1 MSVKYRSYLRINMKS
16 VIKLSLLALSI
27 SFSFVGYAESKSV
40 EVLSAV
46 VKDQKIPGAQVVIQ
60 RNGEQSISS
69 LSDDSGN
76 AQIGNNA
83 SDTNDSLIIIKKS
96 GYSTLVAKCP
106 CSGMSY
112 ALSPTMKGLDS
123 MRVVLGWGSSPSDLD
138 SHMVY
143 PGNHIFF
150 DHKLGD
156 NGNLD
161 VDDTDSYGP
170 ETITLTRRENGKPY
184 VYAVHDYSD
193 KSDPD
198 TRNLSNSEAK
208 VFVYVGESLV
218 RTYYVPK
225 DQSGNL
231 WTVFKVNE
239 NGAIEDVNNIKG
251 ISVDA
256 GDIDNVLTP
265 LLNSNATL
273 PHQNWGTEQIDI
285 SNALNLKGEESY
297 RRKQYEEAI
306 SFFTESVNN
315 YSENGKAYGN
325 LGLVYQKVGR
335 TAEAIWAN
343 RKAIALASGKNA
355 STIRAGA
362 NYNIGKIYEG
372 EGQYNEALN
381 YYNAAKNEKQNPVY
395 DNAILR
401 VSSKIN

>member
-1 MSVKYRSYLRINMKS
+1 MKS
-16 VIKLSLLALSI
+16 VIKFSLLALSI
-27 SFSFVGYAESKSV
+27 SASFISYAESKSV
-40 EVLSAV
+40 EILSAV
-46 VKDQKIPGAQVVIQ
+46 VKDQKISGAQVVIQ

-69 LSDDSGN
+69 WSDDSGN
-76 AQIGNNA
+76 ALIGNNA
-83 SDTNDSLIIIKKS
+83 SDTNDSLIIIKKN

-106 CSGMSY
+106 CGGMSY

-161 VDDTDSYGP
+161 VDDIDSYGP

-184 VYAVHDYSD
+184 IYAVHDYSD
-193 KSDPD
+193 KYEPG
-198 TRNLSNSEAK
+198 TKNLSRSDAK
-208 VFVYVGESLV
+208 VFVYVGETLV
-218 RTYYVPK
+218 RTYYVPVG
-225 DQSGNL
+225 QSGNL

-239 NGAIEDVNNIKG
+239 NGAIEDVNSLEG
-251 ISVDA
+251 VSVGA

-265 LLNSNATL
+265 LLKSNATL
-273 PHQNWGTEQIDI
+273 PHQDWGVDQINI

-306 SFFTESVNN
+306 SFFTESINN

-335 TAEAIWAN
+335 IAEAIWAN

-372 EGQYNEALN
+372 AGQYNDALN
-381 YYNAAKNEKQNPVY
+381 YYTAAKNEKQNPVY

-401 VSSKIN
+401 VSSKLN

>member
-1 MSVKYRSYLRINMKS
+1 MKG

-83 SDTNDSLIIIKKS
+83 SDTNGSLIIIKKS

-123 MRVVLGWGSSPSDLD
+123 MRVVLGWGSSPTDLD

-150 DHKLGD
+150 NHKLGD

-161 VDDTDSYGP
+161 VDDTDSFGP

-184 VYAVHDYSD
+184 IYAVHDFSD
-193 KSDPD
+193 KHEPE
-198 TRNLSNSEAK
+198 TNNLSRSDAK
-208 VFVYVGESLV
+208 VFVYIGDSLV

-225 DQSGNL
+225 DQSDNL
-231 WTVFKVNE
+231 WTVFKINE
-239 NGAIEDVNNIKG
+239 NGAIEDINSIKG
-251 ISVDA
+251 VSVYG
-256 GDIDNVLTP
+256 GDIDNVLST
-265 LLNSNATL
+265 LLKSNATL
-273 PHQNWGTEQIDI
+273 PHQNWDAEQINI
-285 SNALNLKGEESY
+285 SNMLNLKGEESY
-297 RRKQYEEAI
+297 RREQYEEAI
-306 SFFTESVNN
+306 SLFTNSINN

-343 RKAIALASGKNA
+343 RKAIVLASGKNA

-381 YYNAAKNEKQNPVY
+381 YYKAAKNEKQNPVY

-401 VSSKIN
+401 VSSKVN

>member
-1 MSVKYRSYLRINMKS
+1 MKG

-27 SFSFVGYAESKSV
+27 SFSFAGYAESNTV

-46 VKDQKIPGAQVVIQ
+46 VKDKKISGAQVVIQ

-76 AQIGNNA
+76 AQIGNITT
-83 SDTNDSLIIIKKS
+83 DTNESLIIIKKN

-106 CSGMSY
+106 CGGMSY

-198 TRNLSNSEAK
+198 TKNLSNSEAK
-208 VFVYVGESLV
+208 VFVYVGGSLV

-251 ISVDA
+251 ISVGA
-256 GDIDNVLTP
+256 SDIDNVLTP

-273 PHQNWGTEQIDI
+273 SHQNWGAEQIDI

-343 RKAIALASGKNA
+343 RKAITLASGKNA
-355 STIRAGA
+355 ATIRAGA

-372 EGQYNEALN
+372 EGQYNDALN
-381 YYNAAKNEKQNPVY
+381 YYNAAKKEKQNPVY

>member
-1 MSVKYRSYLRINMKS
+1 MKG

-27 SFSFVGYAESKSV
+27 SFSFVGCAESKSV
-40 EVLSAV
+40 EILSAV
-46 VKDQKIPGAQVVIQ
+46 IKDKKISGAQVVIQ

-76 AQIGNNA
+76 AQIGNNTT
-83 SDTNDSLIIIKKS
+83 DTNDSLIIIKKN

-123 MRVVLGWGSSPSDLD
+123 MRVVLGWGRSPFDLD

-143 PGNHIFF
+143 PENHIFF
-150 DHKLGD
+150 ANKLGD

-161 VDDTDSYGP
+161 VDDIDSYGP

-184 VYAVHDYSD
+184 IYAVHDYSNQ
-193 KSDPD
+193 SDPD
-198 TRNLSNSEAK
+198 TKNLSNSEAK

-225 DQSGNL
+225 NQSGNL

-251 ISVDA
+251 ISVGAD
-256 GDIDNVLTP
+256 DIDNVLTP

-273 PHQNWGTEQIDI
+273 PHQNWGTEQINI

-343 RKAIALASGKNA
+343 RKAITLASGKNA
-355 STIRAGA
+355 ATIRAGA
-362 NYNIGKIYEG
+362 NYNIGKIYEK
-372 EGQYNEALN
+372 EGQYHDALN

-395 DNAILR
+395 DNAIIR

>member
-1 MSVKYRSYLRINMKS
+1 MKG

-27 SFSFVGYAESKSV
+27 SFSFAGYAESKTV

-46 VKDQKIPGAQVVIQ
+46 VKDKKISGAQVVIQ

-69 LSDDSGN
+69 FSDDSGN
-76 AQIGNNA
+76 AQIGNITT
-83 SDTNDSLIIIKKS
+83 DTNESLIIIKKN

-106 CSGMSY
+106 CGGMSY

-198 TRNLSNSEAK
+198 TKNLSNSEAK

-239 NGAIEDVNNIKG
+239 NGAIEDVNKIKG
-251 ISVDA
+251 ISVGA

-273 PHQNWGTEQIDI
+273 PHQSWGTEQIDI
-285 SNALNLKGEESY
+285 SNSLNLKGEESY
-297 RRKQYEEAI
+297 SRKQYEEAI
-306 SFFTESVNN
+306 SYFTESVNN

-343 RKAIALASGKNA
+343 RKAITLASGKNA
-355 STIRAGA
+355 ATIRAGA

-372 EGQYNEALN
+372 EGQYNDALY
-381 YYNAAKNEKQNPVY
+381 YYNAAKKEKQNPVY

>member
-1 MSVKYRSYLRINMKS
+1 MKG

-123 MRVVLGWGSSPSDLD
+123 MRVVLGWGSSPTDLD

-150 DHKLGD
+150 NHKLGD

-161 VDDTDSYGP
+161 VDDTDSFGP

-184 VYAVHDYSD
+184 IYAVHDFSD
-193 KSDPD
+193 KHEPE
-198 TRNLSNSEAK
+198 TNNLSRSDAK
-208 VFVYVGESLV
+208 VFVYIGDSLV

-231 WTVFKVNE
+231 WTVFKINE
-239 NGAIEDVNNIKG
+239 NGAIEDINSIKG
-251 ISVDA
+251 VSVYG
-256 GDIDNVLTP
+256 GDIDNVLST
-265 LLNSNATL
+265 LLKSNATL
-273 PHQNWGTEQIDI
+273 PHQNWDAEQINI
-285 SNALNLKGEESY
+285 SNMLNLKGVESY
-297 RRKQYEEAI
+297 RREQYEEAI
-306 SFFTESVNN
+306 SLFTNSINN

-343 RKAIALASGKNA
+343 RKAIVLASGKNA

-381 YYNAAKNEKQNPVY
+381 YYKAAKNEKQNPVY

-401 VSSKIN
+401 VSSKVN

>member
-1 MSVKYRSYLRINMKS
+1 MKG

-123 MRVVLGWGSSPSDLD
+123 MRVVLGWGSSPTDLD

-150 DHKLGD
+150 NHKLGD

-161 VDDTDSYGP
+161 VDDTDSFGP

-184 VYAVHDYSD
+184 IYAVHDFSD
-193 KSDPD
+193 KHEPE
-198 TRNLSNSEAK
+198 TNNLSRSDAK
-208 VFVYVGESLV
+208 VFVYIGDSLV

-225 DQSGNL
+225 NQSGNL
-231 WTVFKVNE
+231 WTVFKINE
-239 NGAIEDVNNIKG
+239 NGAIEDINSIKG
-251 ISVDA
+251 VSVYG
-256 GDIDNVLTP
+256 GDIDNVLST
-265 LLNSNATL
+265 LLKSNATL
-273 PHQNWGTEQIDI
+273 PHQNWDAEQINI
-285 SNALNLKGEESY
+285 SNMLNLKGEESY
-297 RRKQYEEAI
+297 RREQYEEAI
-306 SFFTESVNN
+306 SLFTNSINN

-343 RKAIALASGKNA
+343 RKAIVLASGKNA

-381 YYNAAKNEKQNPVY
+381 YYKAAKNEKQNPVY

-401 VSSKIN
+401 VSSKVN

>member
-1 MSVKYRSYLRINMKS
+1 MKG

-123 MRVVLGWGSSPSDLD
+123 MRVVLGWGSSPTDLD

-150 DHKLGD
+150 NHKLGD

-161 VDDTDSYGP
+161 VDDTDSFGP

-184 VYAVHDYSD
+184 IYAVHDFSD
-193 KSDPD
+193 KHEPE
-198 TRNLSNSEAK
+198 TNNLSRSDAK
-208 VFVYVGESLV
+208 VFVYIGDSLV

-231 WTVFKVNE
+231 WTVFKINE
-239 NGAIEDVNNIKG
+239 NGAIEDINSIKG
-251 ISVDA
+251 VSVYG
-256 GDIDNVLTP
+256 GDIDNVLSP
-265 LLNSNATL
+265 LLKSNATL
-273 PHQNWGTEQIDI
+273 PHQNWDAEQINI
-285 SNALNLKGEESY
+285 SNMLNLKGEESY
-297 RRKQYEEAI
+297 RREQYEEAI
-306 SFFTESVNN
+306 SLFTNSINN
-315 YSENGKAYGN
+315 YSDNCKAYGN

-343 RKAIALASGKNA
+343 RKAIVLASGKNA

-381 YYNAAKNEKQNPVY
+381 YYKAAKNEKQNPVY

>member
-1 MSVKYRSYLRINMKS
+1 MKGI
-16 VIKLSLLALSI
+16 IKCSLLALSVSTSFI
-27 SFSFVGYAESKSV
+27 SYAESKSI

-76 AQIGNNA
+76 ALIGNNA

-143 PGNHIFF
+143 PRNHIFF
-150 DHKLGD
+150 DYKLGD

-218 RTYYVPK
+218 RTYYLPK

-239 NGAIEDVNNIKG
+239 NGDIEDVNNIKG
-251 ISVDA
+251 ISVGA

-265 LLNSNATL
+265 LLNSNTTL
-273 PHQNWGTEQIDI
+273 PHQNWGAEKIDI

-325 LGLVYQKVGR
+325 LGLVYQKIGR

-381 YYNAAKNEKQNPVY
+381 YYKAAKTEKQNPVY

-401 VSSKIN
+401 VSNKIN

>member
-1 MSVKYRSYLRINMKS
+1 MKG

-27 SFSFVGYAESKSV
+27 SYSFAGYAESKTV

-46 VKDQKIPGAQVVIQ
+46 VKDKKISGAQVVIQ

-76 AQIGNNA
+76 AQIGNITT
-83 SDTNDSLIIIKKS
+83 DTNESLIIIKKN

-106 CSGMSY
+106 CGGMSY

-123 MRVVLGWGSSPSDLD
+123 MRVVLGWGRLPSDLD

-150 DHKLGD
+150 GHKLGD
-156 NGNLD
+156 KGNLD

-193 KSDPD
+193 KFDPD
-198 TRNLSNSEAK
+198 TKNLSNSEAK

-251 ISVDA
+251 VSVGA

-273 PHQNWGTEQIDI
+273 PHQNWGGEQIDI

-297 RRKQYEEAI
+297 SRKQYEEAI

-343 RKAIALASGKNA
+343 RKAITLASGKNA
-355 STIRAGA
+355 ATIRAGA

-372 EGQYNEALN
+372 EGQYNDALI
-381 YYNAAKNEKQNPVY
+381 YYSAAKKEKQNPVY

>member
-1 MSVKYRSYLRINMKS
+1 MES
-16 VIKLSLLALSI
+16 VIKFSLLALSI
-27 SFSFVGYAESKSV
+27 STSLISYAESKSV
-40 EVLSAV
+40 EILSAV
-46 VKDQKIPGAQVVIQ
+46 VKDQKISGAQVVIQ

-69 LSDDSGN
+69 LSDGSGN
-76 AQIGNNA
+76 ALIGNNA
-83 SDTNDSLIIIKKS
+83 SDTNDSLIIIKKN
-96 GYSTLVAKCP
+96 GYSTLVVKCP
-106 CSGMSY
+106 CGGMSF

-156 NGNLD
+156 SGNLD
-161 VDDTDSYGP
+161 VDDLDSYGP
-170 ETITLTRRENGKPY
+170 ETITLTRRENGKSYIY
-184 VYAVHDYSD
+184 VVHDYSD
-193 KSDPD
+193 KYEPG
-198 TRNLSNSEAK
+198 TKNLSRSDAK
-208 VFVYVGESLV
+208 VFVYVGETLV
-218 RTYYVPK
+218 RTYYVPVG
-225 DQSGNL
+225 QSGNL

-239 NGAIEDVNNIKG
+239 NGAIEDVNSLKG
-251 ISVDA
+251 VSVGA
-256 GDIDNVLTP
+256 RDIDNVLTP
-265 LLNSNATL
+265 LLKSNATL
-273 PHQNWGTEQIDI
+273 PHQNWGVDQIKI
-285 SNALNLKGEESY
+285 SNVLNLKGEESY

-306 SFFTESVNN
+306 SFFTESINN

-335 TAEAIWAN
+335 IAEAIWAN

-372 EGQYNEALN
+372 AGQYNDALN
-381 YYNAAKNEKQNPVY
+381 YYTAAKNEKQNPVY

-401 VSSKIN
+401 VSSKLN

>member
-1 MSVKYRSYLRINMKS
+1 MKG

-27 SFSFVGYAESKSV
+27 STSFTGYAESKSV

-46 VKDQKIPGAQVVIQ
+46 VKDQKISGAQVVIQ

-69 LSDDSGN
+69 LSDASGN
-76 AQIGNNA
+76 VQIDNNA
-83 SDTNDSLIIIKKS
+83 PDTNDSLIIIKKS

-106 CSGMSY
+106 CNGMSY

-150 DHKLGD
+150 DHKMGE

-170 ETITLTRRENGKPY
+170 ETITLTKRENGRSY
-184 VYAVHDYSD
+184 IYAVHDYSD

-198 TRNLSNSEAK
+198 THNLSNSEAK

-225 DQSGNL
+225 GQSGNL

-239 NGAIEDVNNIKG
+239 NGAIEDMNSIKG
-251 ISVDA
+251 ISVGA
-256 GDIDNVLTP
+256 TDIDNVLTP
-265 LLNSNATL
+265 LLNNNTTL
-273 PHQNWGTEQIDI
+273 PHQNWGAEQIAV
-285 SNALNLKGEESY
+285 SKTLNLKGEESY
-297 RRKQYEEAI
+297 RHKRYEEAI
-306 SFFTESVNN
+306 SFFTESINN

-343 RKAIALASGKNA
+343 RKAIALASGTNA
-355 STIRAGA
+355 ATIRAGA

-372 EGQYNEALN
+372 EGQYNDALN
-381 YYNAAKNEKQNPVY
+381 YYNAAKNEKPNPVY

-401 VSSKIN
+401 VSGKIH

>member
-1 MSVKYRSYLRINMKS
+1 MKG

-46 VKDQKIPGAQVVIQ
+46 VKDQKIPRAQVVIQ

-123 MRVVLGWGSSPSDLD
+123 MRVVLGWGSSPTDLD

-150 DHKLGD
+150 NHKLGD

-161 VDDTDSYGP
+161 VDDTDSFGP

-184 VYAVHDYSD
+184 IYAVHDFSD
-193 KSDPD
+193 KHEPE
-198 TRNLSNSEAK
+198 TNNLSRSDAK
-208 VFVYVGESLV
+208 VFVYIGDSLV

-231 WTVFKVNE
+231 WTVFKINE
-239 NGAIEDVNNIKG
+239 NGAIEDINSIKG
-251 ISVDA
+251 VSVYG
-256 GDIDNVLTP
+256 GDIDNVLST
-265 LLNSNATL
+265 LLKSNATL
-273 PHQNWGTEQIDI
+273 PHQNWDAEQINI
-285 SNALNLKGEESY
+285 SNMLNLKGEESY
-297 RRKQYEEAI
+297 RREQYEEAI
-306 SFFTESVNN
+306 SLFTNSINN

-343 RKAIALASGKNA
+343 RKAIVLASGKNA

-381 YYNAAKNEKQNPVY
+381 YYKAAKNEKQNPVY

-401 VSSKIN
+401 VSSKVN

>member
-1 MSVKYRSYLRINMKS
+1 NMKG

-123 MRVVLGWGSSPSDLD
+123 MRVVLGWGSSPTDLD

-150 DHKLGD
+150 NHKLGD

-161 VDDTDSYGP
+161 VDDTDSFGP

-184 VYAVHDYSD
+184 IYAVHDFSD
-193 KSDPD
+193 KHEPE
-198 TRNLSNSEAK
+198 TNNLSRSDAK
-208 VFVYVGESLV
+208 VFVYIGDSLV

-231 WTVFKVNE
+231 WTVFKINE
-239 NGAIEDVNNIKG
+239 NGAIEDINSIKG
-251 ISVDA
+251 VSVYG
-256 GDIDNVLTP
+256 GDIDNVLST
-265 LLNSNATL
+265 LLKSNATL
-273 PHQNWGTEQIDI
+273 PHQNWDAEQINI
-285 SNALNLKGEESY
+285 SNMLNLKGEESY
-297 RRKQYEEAI
+297 RREQYEEAI
-306 SFFTESVNN
+306 SLFTNSINN

-343 RKAIALASGKNA
+343 RKAIVLASGKNA

-381 YYNAAKNEKQNPVY
+381 YYKAAKNEKQNPVY

>member
-1 MSVKYRSYLRINMKS
+1 MKG

-123 MRVVLGWGSSPSDLD
+123 MRVVLGWGSSPTDLD

-150 DHKLGD
+150 NHKLGD

-161 VDDTDSYGP
+161 VDDTDSFGP

-184 VYAVHDYSD
+184 IYAVHDFSD
-193 KSDPD
+193 KHEPE
-198 TRNLSNSEAK
+198 TNNLSRSDAK
-208 VFVYVGESLV
+208 VFVYIGDSLV

-231 WTVFKVNE
+231 WTVFKINE
-239 NGAIEDVNNIKG
+239 NGAIEDINSIKG
-251 ISVDA
+251 VSVYG
-256 GDIDNVLTP
+256 GDIDNVLSP
-265 LLNSNATL
+265 LLKSNATL
-273 PHQNWGTEQIDI
+273 PHQNWDAEQINI
-285 SNALNLKGEESY
+285 SNMLNLKGEESY
-297 RRKQYEEAI
+297 RREQYEEAI
-306 SFFTESVNN
+306 SLFTNSINN

-343 RKAIALASGKNA
+343 RKAIVLASGKNA

-381 YYNAAKNEKQNPVY
+381 YYKAAKNEK
-395 DNAILR
+395 
-401 VSSKIN
+401 

>member
-1 MSVKYRSYLRINMKS
+1 MKG

-123 MRVVLGWGSSPSDLD
+123 MRVVLGWGSSPTDLD

-150 DHKLGD
+150 NHKLGD

-161 VDDTDSYGP
+161 VDDTDSFGP

-184 VYAVHDYSD
+184 IYAVHDFSD
-193 KSDPD
+193 KHEPE
-198 TRNLSNSEAK
+198 TNNLSRSDAK
-208 VFVYVGESLV
+208 VFVYIGDSLV

-225 DQSGNL
+225 DQPGNL
-231 WTVFKVNE
+231 WTVFKINE
-239 NGAIEDVNNIKG
+239 NGAIEDINSIKG
-251 ISVDA
+251 VSVYG
-256 GDIDNVLTP
+256 GDIDNVLSP
-265 LLNSNATL
+265 LLKSNATL
-273 PHQNWGTEQIDI
+273 PHQNWDAEQINI
-285 SNALNLKGEESY
+285 SNMLNLKGEESY
-297 RRKQYEEAI
+297 RREQYEEAI
-306 SFFTESVNN
+306 SLFTNSINN

-343 RKAIALASGKNA
+343 RKAIVLASGKNA

-381 YYNAAKNEKQNPVY
+381 YYKAAKNEKQNPVY

>member
-1 MSVKYRSYLRINMKS
+1 MKG

-123 MRVVLGWGSSPSDLD
+123 MRVVLGWGSSPTDLD

-150 DHKLGD
+150 NHKLGD

-161 VDDTDSYGP
+161 VDDTDSFGP

-184 VYAVHDYSD
+184 IYAVHDFSD
-193 KSDPD
+193 KHEPE
-198 TRNLSNSEAK
+198 TNNLSRSDAK
-208 VFVYVGESLV
+208 VFVYIGDSLV

-231 WTVFKVNE
+231 WTVFKINE
-239 NGAIEDVNNIKG
+239 NGAIEDINSIKG
-251 ISVDA
+251 VSVYG
-256 GDIDNVLTP
+256 GDIDNVLST
-265 LLNSNATL
+265 LLKSNATL
-273 PHQNWGTEQIDI
+273 PHQNWDAEQINI
-285 SNALNLKGEESY
+285 SNMLNLKGEESY
-297 RRKQYEEAI
+297 RREQYEEAI
-306 SFFTESVNN
+306 SLFTNSINN

-343 RKAIALASGKNA
+343 RKAIVLASGKNA

-381 YYNAAKNEKQNPVY
+381 YYKAAKNEK
-395 DNAILR
+395 
-401 VSSKIN
+401 

>member
-1 MSVKYRSYLRINMKS
+1 MKG

-123 MRVVLGWGSSPSDLD
+123 MRVVLGWGSSPTDLD

-150 DHKLGD
+150 NHKLGD

-161 VDDTDSYGP
+161 VDDTDSFGP

-184 VYAVHDYSD
+184 IYAVHDFSD
-193 KSDPD
+193 KHEPE
-198 TRNLSNSEAK
+198 TNNLSRSDAK
-208 VFVYVGESLV
+208 VFVYIGDSLV

-231 WTVFKVNE
+231 WTVFKINE
-239 NGAIEDVNNIKG
+239 NGAIEDINSIKG
-251 ISVDA
+251 VSVYG
-256 GDIDNVLTP
+256 GDIDNVLSP
-265 LLNSNATL
+265 LLKSNATL
-273 PHQNWGTEQIDI
+273 PHQNWDAEQINI
-285 SNALNLKGEESY
+285 SNMLNLKGEESY
-297 RRKQYEEAI
+297 RREQYEEAI
-306 SFFTESVNN
+306 SLFTNSINN

-343 RKAIALASGKNA
+343 RKAIVLASGKNA
-355 STIRAGA
+355 STIRVGA

-381 YYNAAKNEKQNPVY
+381 YYKAAKNEKQNPVY

>member
-1 MSVKYRSYLRINMKS
+1 MKG

-123 MRVVLGWGSSPSDLD
+123 MRVVLGWGSSPTDLD

-143 PGNHIFF
+143 PGNHISFN
-150 DHKLGD
+150 HKLGD

-161 VDDTDSYGP
+161 VDDTDSFGP

-184 VYAVHDYSD
+184 IYAVHDFSD
-193 KSDPD
+193 KHEPE
-198 TRNLSNSEAK
+198 TNNLSRSDAK
-208 VFVYVGESLV
+208 VFVYIGDSLV

-231 WTVFKVNE
+231 WTVFKINE
-239 NGAIEDVNNIKG
+239 NGAIEDINSIKG
-251 ISVDA
+251 VSVYG
-256 GDIDNVLTP
+256 GDIDNVLSP
-265 LLNSNATL
+265 LLKSNATL
-273 PHQNWGTEQIDI
+273 PHQNWDAEQINI
-285 SNALNLKGEESY
+285 SNMLNLKGEESY
-297 RRKQYEEAI
+297 RREQYEEAI
-306 SFFTESVNN
+306 SLFTNSINN

-343 RKAIALASGKNA
+343 RKAIVLASGKNA

-381 YYNAAKNEKQNPVY
+381 YYKAAKNEKQNPVY

>member
-1 MSVKYRSYLRINMKS
+1 MKG

-123 MRVVLGWGSSPSDLD
+123 MRVVLGWGSSPTDLD

-150 DHKLGD
+150 NHKLGD

-161 VDDTDSYGP
+161 VDDTDSFGP

-184 VYAVHDYSD
+184 IYAVHDFSD
-193 KSDPD
+193 KHEPE
-198 TRNLSNSEAK
+198 TNNLSRSDAK
-208 VFVYVGESLV
+208 VFVCIGDSLV

-231 WTVFKVNE
+231 WTVFKINE
-239 NGAIEDVNNIKG
+239 NGAIEDINSIKG
-251 ISVDA
+251 VSVYG
-256 GDIDNVLTP
+256 GDIDNVLST
-265 LLNSNATL
+265 LLKSNATL
-273 PHQNWGTEQIDI
+273 PHQNWDAEQINI
-285 SNALNLKGEESY
+285 SNMLNLKGEESY
-297 RRKQYEEAI
+297 RREQYEEAI
-306 SFFTESVNN
+306 SLFTNSINN

-343 RKAIALASGKNA
+343 RKAIVLASGKNA

-381 YYNAAKNEKQNPVY
+381 YYKAAKNEKQNPVY

-401 VSSKIN
+401 VSSKVN

>member
-1 MSVKYRSYLRINMKS
+1 MKN

-27 SFSFVGYAESKSV
+27 STSFTSYAENKSV

-46 VKDQKIPGAQVVIQ
+46 VKDQKISGAQVVIQ
-60 RNGEQSISS
+60 RSGEQSIST

-76 AQIGNNA
+76 AEIGNNLI
-83 SDTNDSLIIIKKS
+83 DTNDSLIIIKKS

-106 CSGMSY
+106 CDGMSY

-123 MRVVLGWGSSPSDLD
+123 MRVVLGWGRSPSDLD

-150 DHKLGD
+150 NHKLGA

-161 VDDTDSYGP
+161 VDDIDGYGP
-170 ETITLTRRENGKPY
+170 ETITLTKRENGMSY

-193 KSDPD
+193 KHNPG
-198 TRNLSNSEAK
+198 TNNLSGSDAK
-208 VFVYVGESLV
+208 VFVYVGDSLV

-225 DQSGNL
+225 NKSGNL
-231 WTVFKVNE
+231 WTVFKINE
-239 NGAIEDVNNIKG
+239 NGAIEDVNSLKG
-251 ISVDA
+251 VSVNADDIS
-256 GDIDNVLTP
+256 NVLTP
-265 LLNSNATL
+265 LLQGNATL
-273 PHQNWGTEQIDI
+273 THQTWAKDKIDL
-285 SNALNLKGEESY
+285 SNALNFKGEESY
-297 RRKQYEEAI
+297 RSKKYEEAI
-306 SFFTESVNN
+306 SLFTDSINN

-343 RKAIALASGKNA
+343 RKAITLASGKNA

-362 NYNIGKIYEG
+362 NYNIGRIYEG
-372 EGQYNEALN
+372 EGQYNDALN
-381 YYNAAKNEKQNPVY
+381 YYNAARNEKQNSVY

-401 VSSKIN
+401 VSGKLN